1 VPAEAADSNALQLT
15 EDAMPT
21 DPAQPIALLPQT
33 LDVSSSK
40 ETVSEVLAETLASP
54 IEETAAPK
62 RTAKRV
68 AVRRKARVAK
78 RAKVEEVPVQSKE
91 EAVEPESVDEDNR
104 EAEETKHVAAPE
116 HSMESAEKETI
127 ATTNSLISEDT
138 VVDGKRIGDM
148 ICTQLR
154 SSLKKRGLPT
164 GGLKAALVGR
174 LIDGLRNESRDAPE
188 TQEGEVR
195 EASAGEDSEDTPK
208 KTTRTRK
215 AKRTTRR

>member
-1 VPAEAADSNALQLT
+1 MPAVAADSNAQQGT
-15 EDAMPT
+15 EDAMPI

-33 LDVSSSK
+33 LDVSYSK
-40 ETVSEVLAETLASP
+40 EIVSEVLAETLAP
-54 IEETAAPK
+54 IEETVAPQ

-78 RAKVEEVPVQSKE
+78 RAKVEVPEQSKE
-91 EAVEPESVDEDNR
+91 AAEPESVDDEDNR
-104 EAEETKHVAAPE
+104 EEKTKHVAAPE
-116 HSMESAEKETI
+116 QSMEPAEKETI
-127 ATTNSLISEDT
+127 AATNSLISEDT

-164 GGLKAALVGR
+164 GGLKAALVAR
-174 LIDGLRNESRDAPE
+174 LIEGLRNESRDAPE

-195 EASAGEDSEDTPK
+195 EASAGEDSEDTPPK
-208 KTTRTRK
+208 KTRTRK

>member
-1 VPAEAADSNALQLT
+1 MPAEAADSNALQLT

-78 RAKVEEVPVQSKE
+78 RAKVEVPEQSKE
-91 EAVEPESVDEDNR
+91 AAEPESVDDEDNR
-104 EAEETKHVAAPE
+104 EEKTKHVAAPE
-116 HSMESAEKETI
+116 QSMEPAEKETI
-127 ATTNSLISEDT
+127 AATNSLISEDT

-164 GGLKAALVGR
+164 GGLKAALVAR
-174 LIDGLRNESRDAPE
+174 LIEGLRNESRDAPE

-195 EASAGEDSEDTPK
+195 EASAGEDSEDTPPK
-208 KTTRTRK
+208 KTRTRK

>member
-1 VPAEAADSNALQLT
+1 MPAVAADSNAQQGT
-15 EDAMPT
+15 EDAMPI

-33 LDVSSSK
+33 LDVSYSK
-40 ETVSEVLAETLASP
+40 EIVSEVLAETLAP
-54 IEETAAPK
+54 IEETVAPQ

-127 ATTNSLISEDT
+127 AATNSLISEDT